1 MSDMPPLPCHRQ
13 GPTNY
18 GDPDWPQR
26 VYVTAFKEPFYK
38 GGRVRERVPSWTDRI
53 QYHSLADR
61 SGELLPELLDPSA
74 PETSAHNYHAVNDG
88 LDTSDH
94 SPVFATFTL
103 QARAAA
109 EGGGGRVYWG
119 GGCVDDFNPPLFTGS
134 HPSLF
139 EVSYLL

>member
-1 MSDMPPLPCHRQ
+1 MTQ
-13 GPTNY
+13 
-18 GDPDWPQR
+18 
-26 VYVTAFKEPFYK
+26 FKEPFYK

-103 QARAAA
+103 QVRAHPRPGPCPGPTPPSLRLPPGL
-109 EGGGGRVYWG
+109 GGGGSPSERHAGRV
-119 GGCVDDFNPPLFTGS
+119 P
-134 HPSLF
+134 
-139 EVSYLL
+139 